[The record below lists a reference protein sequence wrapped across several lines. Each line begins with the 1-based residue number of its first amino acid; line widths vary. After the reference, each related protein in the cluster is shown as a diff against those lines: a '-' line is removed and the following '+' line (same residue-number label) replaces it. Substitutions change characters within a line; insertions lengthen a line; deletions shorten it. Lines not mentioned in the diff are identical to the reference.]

1 MHLSFAT
8 FFPWGLR
15 ADMNKSLKKKKQEEE
30 HSKYVELTSTDKKL
44 EVIALQ
50 GLCDNTRRHESSD
63 VAFSKSP
70 LGLKKLRAIGF
81 ESSNKTKNLELQR
94 GNKFYGNS

>member
-15 ADMNKSLKKKKQEEE
+15 ADMNKSLKKKKQQEERC
-30 HSKYVELTSTDKKL
+30 KYVELASTDTKL
-44 EVIALQ
+44 EVIVLH

-63 VAFSKSP
+63 VAFSRSP
-70 LGLKKLRAIGF
+70 LGSKELRSIGF
-81 ESSNKTKNLELQR
+81 EAIYKTKNLE
-94 GNKFYGNS
+94 

>member
-30 HSKYVELTSTDKKL
+30 RSKYVDTKL
-44 EVIALQ
+44 EVIALH
-50 GLCDNTRRHESSD
+50 GLYDNTLRHESRD

-94 GNKFYGNS
+94 GNKFYDNS